1 MLRGEITR
9 SIRRALMQELAEVG
23 YGRLSLEAVARR
35 AGVSKTAIYRR
46 WRSKPELVLEVVGAV
61 ANRKL
66 PLPDTGSL
74 GGDLELLFQVMAAAL
89 QHPLASQIIPDLLAE
104 AARNPGI
111 ADMLQQTLGEYQSSI
126 GNLLIGRAQARGE
139 VPESIDHQFATDLI
153 VGPLYWRL
161 MISRTPVS
169 ADDLSRLAATAVLAL
184 QEAGRPGADAELPA
198 VGVTVAADSA
208 GRHPADADLPTVG
221 VTVTA
226 ETGAPDAG

>member
-1 MLRGEITR
+1 VPAGAAVLRGEITR

-46 WRSKPELVLEVVGAV
+46 WRSKPELVLEVVGGV
-61 ANRKL
+61 ARKKL

-74 GGDLELLFQVMAAAL
+74 RGDLELLLQVMAAAL

-104 AARNPGI
+104 AARNPAI
-111 ADMLQQTLGEYQSSI
+111 ADMLQQTLRAYQASI
-126 GNLLIGRAQARGE
+126 GDLLIGRAQTRGE

-161 MISRTPVS
+161 MIARVPLN
-169 ADDLSRLAATAVLAL
+169 ADDVSHLAATAVLAL
-184 QEAGRPGADAELPA
+184 SQGVPAEVP
-198 VGVTVAADSA
+198 VTGVTVE
-208 GRHPADADLPTVG
+208 ADALALTPNEAV
-221 VTVTA
+221 
-226 ETGAPDAG
+226 

>member
-46 WRSKPELVLEVVGAV
+46 WRSKLELVLEVVGGV
-61 ANRKL
+61 AGKKL

-74 GGDLELLFQVMAAAL
+74 QGDLELLFQVMAAAL

-104 AARNPGI
+104 AARNPGM
-111 ADMLQQTLGEYQSSI
+111 AEPLQEALGAYQSSI
-126 GNLLIGRAQARGE
+126 GDLLIGRAQARGE
-139 VPESIDHQFATDLI
+139 VPESIDHRAATDII

-161 MISRTPVS
+161 MVARVPVD
-169 ADDLSRLAATAVLAL
+169 ADDLVRMAATAAMVLTAAPA
-184 QEAGRPGADAELPA
+184 EAE
-198 VGVTVAADSA
+198 
-208 GRHPADADLPTVG
+208 ADLPVAG
-221 VTVTA
+221 VTVTTELLQA
-226 ETGAPDAG
+226 